1 MEKVF
6 GKLKDGTEYC
16 NEELALSI
24 LLREGKLFCN
34 SRKIIEIKFVKD
46 DSPQGYHTEDDLEG
60 DKKETVILFVGC
72 NDLFYWG
79 TADAEDFTTADIPE
93 LYRMWEKD
101 NLWGTDKW
109 CCKKRNLQPQVPV
122 KEDMKKNGSWED
134 WMDKLPEPEP
144 S

>member
-6 GKLKDGTEYC
+6 GKLSDGTEYC
-16 NEELALSI
+16 HEELALSI

-34 SRKIIEIKFVKD
+34 TGKF
-46 DSPQGYHTEDDLEG
+46 QED
-60 DKKETVILFVGC
+60 ETVVLFVNC

-79 TADAEDFTTADIPE
+79 TADAEHFTTEDISE
-93 LYRMWEKD
+93 LYKMWEKD

-109 CCKKRNLQPQVPV
+109 CCKHRNLQPQVPV
-122 KEDMKKNGSWED
+122 KEDMKKQGVWED